1 LNTFSY
7 TRPESFDEVLDLLYE
22 HGPDARLL
30 AGGTDLLVRIRK
42 GHMAPRLVIDIK
54 KVARLRGDIQEIGQE
69 TGVSLRVGALTVMAD
84 LLADPRI
91 QHHFPALAEAA
102 STVGSVQ
109 IRNRATLSGNI
120 CNASPAADTVP
131 ALLVYEALVNIAGK
145 SGCRRVLVKD
155 FFLNPGKTVLQRGE
169 LVESIDLP
177 VPDSRSAAAF
187 SRLTR
192 RRGVDLA
199 TVSVCCRV
207 KSSGQTLFGFGA
219 VGPRPILVSD
229 ESGRLGKA
237 NLSEAERG
245 EIFRTLVQPATPISD
260 VRGSREYRLAMLI
273 VLCRRTLQ
281 LSLARLASSVTKE

>member
-1 LNTFSY
+1 MITFAY
-7 TRPESFDEVLDLLYE
+7 TRPENLDEVLELLDE

-42 GHMAPRLVIDIK
+42 GHIAPRVVIDIK
-54 KVARLRGDIQEIGQE
+54 RVKRLRGDIHESGAYLRIG
-69 TGVSLRVGALTVMAD
+69 SLAVMAD
-84 LLADPRI
+84 LMEDPHI
-91 QHHFPALAEAA
+91 QRHFPALAEAA
-102 STVGSVQ
+102 SKVGSVQ

-120 CNASPAADTVP
+120 CNASPAADTAP

-145 SGCRRVLVKD
+145 AGCRRVPIKS

-177 VPDSRSAAAF
+177 LPDSRSAEAF
-187 SRLTR
+187 SRVTR
-192 RRGVDLA
+192 GRGVDLA

-207 KSSGQTLFGFGA
+207 KSTGQTLFGFGA

-229 ESGRLGKA
+229 DSGRLA
-237 NLSEAERG
+237 EVNTSEPERE
-245 EIFRTLVQPATPISD
+245 EILRTLIGAATPISD
-260 VRGSREYRLAMLI
+260 VRGSREYRLAMLL

-281 LSLARLASSVTKE
+281 LSLARLAASVPKE